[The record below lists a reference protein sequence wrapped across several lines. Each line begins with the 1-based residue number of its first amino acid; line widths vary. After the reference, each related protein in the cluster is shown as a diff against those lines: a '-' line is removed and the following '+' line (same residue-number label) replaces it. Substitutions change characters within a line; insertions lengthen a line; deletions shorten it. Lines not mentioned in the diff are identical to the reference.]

1 MKHTLTFSVT
11 VTVDADN
18 ADALTNAEMELVT
31 ELNSAI
37 EELSDD
43 AESPVIVIDHDV
55 ERVTS
60 E

>member
-1 MKHTLTFSVT
+1 MT

-18 ADALTNAEMELVT
+18 ADALTNAEMELVA